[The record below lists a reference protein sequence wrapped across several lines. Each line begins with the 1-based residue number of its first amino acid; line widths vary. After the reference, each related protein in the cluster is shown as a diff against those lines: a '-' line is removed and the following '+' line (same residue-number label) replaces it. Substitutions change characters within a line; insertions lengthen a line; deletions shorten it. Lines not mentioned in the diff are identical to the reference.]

1 MLLIGTV
8 LGTGDTFSALTECC
22 NGSVRK
28 AYSMMSSSDKCYEE
42 KGVKNIGVK
51 RERADLVAGDII

>member
-8 LGTGDTFSALTECC
+8 LGTGDTFPALTECC

-28 AYSMMSSSDKCYEE
+28 ENKHTA
-42 KGVKNIGVK
+42 
-51 RERADLVAGDII
+51 

>member
-28 AYSMMSSSDKCYEE
+28 AYSMMSVVIE
-42 KGVKNIGVK
+42 V
-51 RERADLVAGDII
+51 L